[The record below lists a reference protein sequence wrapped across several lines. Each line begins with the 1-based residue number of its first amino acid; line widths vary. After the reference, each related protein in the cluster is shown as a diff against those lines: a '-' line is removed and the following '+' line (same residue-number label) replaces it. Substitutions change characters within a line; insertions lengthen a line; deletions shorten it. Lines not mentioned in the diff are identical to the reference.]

1 MPPTRQA
8 MNDDIKSY
16 IDQRDTV
23 VEQKIKL
30 WILSSVIAQVMAML
44 PIIFF
49 LGGIYQN
56 ANASLDLLKNQKLA
70 SDTAILRIQGL
81 EDRQRE
87 VRAWAKTKGFI
98 PFTPDVPPP
107 IIIPIK

>member
-1 MPPTRQA
+1 
-8 MNDDIKSY
+8 MNEDIKSY

-30 WILSSVIAQVMAML
+30 WIMSSLIAQVMAL
-44 PIIFF
+44 APIIFF

-56 ANASLDLLKNQKLA
+56 ANSSLDLLKAQTVVS
-70 SDTAILRIQGL
+70 SDIMLRVRAIEER
-81 EDRQRE
+81 DRE

-98 PFTPDVPPP
+98 PFTPD
-107 IIIPIK
+107 IPAK

>member
-1 MPPTRQA
+1 MPPTTRAA
-8 MNDDIKSY
+8 MNEDIKNY

-30 WILSSVIAQVMAML
+30 WIMSSLIAQVMAL
-44 PIIFF
+44 APIIFF

-56 ANASLDLLKNQKLA
+56 ANTSLELLKSQKIA
-70 SDTAILRIQGL
+70 SDDITRRVELIEAR
-81 EDRQRE
+81 DRE

-98 PFTPDVPPP
+98 PFTPD
-107 IIIPIK
+107 IPAK

>member
-1 MPPTRQA
+1 

-23 VEQKIKL
+23 TEQKIKL
-30 WILSSVIAQVMAML
+30 WIMSSLIAQVMAL
-44 PIIFF
+44 APIIFF

-56 ANASLDLLKNQKLA
+56 ANTSLELLKSQKIA
-70 SDTAILRIQGL
+70 SDAAIVRIQAL

-87 VRAWAKTKGFI
+87 MRAWAKTKGFI
-98 PFTPDVPPP
+98 PFTPD
-107 IIIPIK
+107 ISNR

>member
-1 MPPTRQA
+1 MSPTRAA
-8 MNDDIKSY
+8 MNEDIKNY

-23 VEQKIKL
+23 TEQKIKL

-49 LGGIYQN
+49 LGGIWQN
-56 ANASLDLLKNQKLA
+56 ANQSLDLLKTQKIV
-70 SDTAILRIQGL
+70 SDAAVIRIQAL

-87 VRAWAKTKGFI
+87 LRAWAKTKGFI
-98 PFTPDVPPP
+98 PFTPEVPVTAA
-107 IIIPIK
+107 K

>member
-1 MPPTRQA
+1 MTITDRA
-8 MNDDIKSY
+8 MQEDIKSY

-30 WILSSVIAQVMAML
+30 WILSSLVAQIMAML

-56 ANASLDLLKNQKLA
+56 ANASLELLKNQRTI
-70 SDTAILRIQGL
+70 SDSLMIRVQNI

-87 VRAWAKTKGFI
+87 ARAWSKTKGFM
-98 PFTPDVPPP
+98 PFTPDPP
-107 IIIPIK
+107 ILGVK

>member
-1 MPPTRQA
+1 MTVSRAQ
-8 MNDDIKSY
+8 MNEDIKSY

-30 WILSSVIAQVMAML
+30 WIMSSLIAQVMAL
-44 PIIFF
+44 APIIFF

-56 ANASLDLLKNQKLA
+56 ANTSLELLKSQKLV
-70 SDTAILRIQGL
+70 SDDTAIRVRAI
-81 EDRQRE
+81 EERDRE

-98 PFTPDVPPP
+98 PFTPD
-107 IIIPIK
+107 IPAK

>member
-1 MPPTRQA
+1 MPPTRA
-8 MNDDIKSY
+8 SMNEDIKGY

-30 WILSSVIAQVMAML
+30 WIMSSLIAQVMAL
-44 PIIFF
+44 APIIFF

-56 ANASLDLLKNQKLA
+56 ANTSLELLKAQKIVGD
-70 SDTAILRIQGL
+70 DTSRRVQMI
-81 EDRQRE
+81 EDRDRE

-98 PFTPDVPPP
+98 PFTPDVPN
-107 IIIPIK
+107 K

>member
-1 MPPTRQA
+1 
-8 MNDDIKSY
+8 MNEDIKNY

-30 WILSSVIAQVMAML
+30 WIMSSLIAQVMAL
-44 PIIFF
+44 APIIFF

-56 ANASLDLLKNQKLA
+56 ANTSLQLLKAQEIVTN
-70 SDTAILRIQGL
+70 DTAVRVRAIEER
-81 EDRQRE
+81 DRE

-98 PFTPDVPPP
+98 PFTPD
-107 IIIPIK
+107 IPAK

>member
-1 MPPTRQA
+1 MPPTRFA
-8 MNDDIKSY
+8 MNEDIKNY

-30 WILSSVIAQVMAML
+30 WILSSVVAQIVALM

-56 ANASLDLLKNQKLA
+56 ANRSLEILNSQTEIASRMA
-70 SDTAILRIQGL
+70 TRIQDI
-81 EDRQRE
+81 EERQRE
-87 VRAWAKTKGFI
+87 ARAWMKSKGFI
-98 PFTPDVPPP
+98 PFTADVPVS
-107 IIIPIK
+107 PIK

>member
-1 MPPTRQA
+1 MPPTRAA
-8 MNDDIKSY
+8 MNEDIKSY

-30 WILSSVIAQVMAML
+30 WIMSSLIAQVMAL
-44 PIIFF
+44 APIIFF

-56 ANASLDLLKNQKLA
+56 ANTSLDLLKSQKVA
-70 SDTAILRIQGL
+70 SDDILVRVRAIEER
-81 EDRQRE
+81 DRE

-98 PFTPDVPPP
+98 PFTPD
-107 IIIPIK
+107 IPAK

>member
-1 MPPTRQA
+1 
-8 MNDDIKSY
+8 MNDDIKTY

-30 WILSSVIAQVMAML
+30 WILSSVIAQIMAML

-56 ANASLDLLKNQKLA
+56 ANASLDLLKNQKIV
-70 SDTAILRIQGL
+70 SDSIVARVQNSEERG
-81 EDRQRE
+81 RE
-87 VRAWAKTKGFI
+87 MRAWAKTKGFI
-98 PFTPDVPPP
+98 PFTPEPPTT
-107 IIIPIK
+107 PIK

>member
-8 MNDDIKSY
+8 MNEDIKNY

-30 WILSSVIAQVMAML
+30 WILSSVIAQVIAML

-56 ANASLDLLKNQKLA
+56 ATASLDLLKNQKVVSDLA
-70 SDTAILRIQGL
+70 AVRIQAL

-98 PFTPDVPPP
+98 PFTPD
-107 IIIPIK
+107 IPTH

>member
-1 MPPTRQA
+1 MPPTRA
-8 MNDDIKSY
+8 SMNEDIKNY

-30 WILSSVIAQVMAML
+30 WILSSVIAQVIAMI

-56 ANASLDLLKNQKLA
+56 ANASLALLKEQKIA
-70 SDTAILRIQGL
+70 SDAAGLRIQQL

-98 PFTPDVPPP
+98 PFTPD
-107 IIIPIK
+107 IPAR

>member
-1 MPPTRQA
+1 MSVSRAA
-8 MNDDIKSY
+8 MNEDIKNY

-23 VEQKIKL
+23 TEQKIKL

-56 ANASLDLLKNQKLA
+56 ANQSLDLLKSQKIV
-70 SDTAILRIQGL
+70 SDAAIVRITAI

-87 VRAWAKTKGFI
+87 MRAWAKTKGFM
-98 PFTPDVPPP
+98 PFTPE
-107 IIIPIK
+107 IPSK

>member
-1 MPPTRQA
+1 MPPITRQA
-8 MNDDIKSY
+8 MNEDIKNY

-23 VEQKIKL
+23 TEQKIKL

-44 PIIFF
+44 PVIFF

-56 ANASLDLLKNQKLA
+56 ANASLGILQTQKTATDLA
-70 SDTAILRIQGL
+70 AVRIQAL

-87 VRAWAKTKGFI
+87 MRAWAKTKGFI
-98 PFTPDVPPP
+98 PFTPE
-107 IIIPIK
+107 IPAR

>member
-1 MPPTRQA
+1 MPTTRVP
-8 MNDDIKSY
+8 MNEDIKSY

-30 WILSSVIAQVMAML
+30 WIMSSLVAQVVAL
-44 PIIFF
+44 APIIFF

-56 ANASLDLLKNQKLA
+56 ANASFELLKSQKIA
-70 SDTAILRIQGL
+70 SDVMTVRLQAM

-87 VRAWAKTKGFI
+87 MRAWAKTKGFI
-98 PFTPDVPPP
+98 PFTPD
-107 IIIPIK
+107 IPVTR